1 MTFSGFV
8 ARIDRIVQAAL
19 HDRPCV
25 ARLDQSVI
33 QATWTSGRYAVALS
47 PVNGDVAVVRFT
59 DNGVEVL
66 QDDQPGWIRSA
77 DSVAELALA
86 MTRFFNG
93 HGLSPS

>member
-8 ARIDRIVQAAL
+8 GGIDRIVQAAL
-19 HDRPCV
+19 PDRPWI

-33 QATWTSGRYAVALS
+33 QATWTSGQYAVALS

-66 QDDQPGWIRSA
+66 QDDQPGWTRTS

-86 MTRFFNG
+86 MTRFFSG
-93 HGLSPS
+93 HGLSLS